1 MSVIKLNKMKIIQH
15 VAAWIVFVII
25 QFIQYN
31 AFNPLSES
39 FSNNSKYVAFF
50 FSNTLLILFYYLNY
64 YFAFPKLLFNNKR
77 LSYGLFVCFY
87 ISLFFLLFVIFPD
100 YIIISEKVAHNPLLF
115 LIIFILIRLLLIF
128 FVSFIFY
135 NQKRKIEEEKSD
147 LKSEIYSLRSQIN
160 PHFLFNTLNNI
171 YALSL
176 IKSDLAGESIIKLS
190 SIMRYM
196 IKEQLN
202 DLIPIRNEIDY
213 INSYIELEKLR
224 LPNTVNLDI
233 NFEGDFNRNKIV
245 PLIFLPF
252 IENVFKHGVSSE
264 QASIVKI
271 KITVSDDSFM
281 LLVQNTKVKTS
292 VKEISG
298 FGISNVKKRLSLL
311 YPNNHELKIR
321 DEDTSYIV
329 NLKLN
334 LHA

>member
-1 MSVIKLNKMKIIQH
+1 MSSIKLNKMKIIQH
-15 VAAWIVFVII
+15 VAAWMVFVII
-25 QFIQYN
+25 QFIQFN
-31 AFNPLSES
+31 AFNPLPETLN
-39 FSNNSKYVAFF
+39 NNSKYIAFF

-64 YFAFPKLLFNNKR
+64 YYAFPKLLFNNKK
-77 LSYGLFVCFY
+77 LSYVIFACFY
-87 ISLFFLLFVIFPD
+87 LSLFFLLFLNFPD
-100 YIIISEKVAHNPLLF
+100 YIIITEKVARHPFLF
-115 LIIFILIRLLLIF
+115 LIIFIVIRLILIF
-128 FVSFIFY
+128 FVSYTFY
-135 NQKRKIEEEKSD
+135 NQKRKIEEEKNN
-147 LKSEIYSLRSQIN
+147 LKNEIYSLRSQIN

-233 NFEGDFNRNKIV
+233 NFEGDFNRNKIA

-264 QASIVKI
+264 ESSIVKI
-271 KITVSDDSFM
+271 KITVSDDTFW

-292 VKEISG
+292 IKEFSG
-298 FGISNVKKRLSLL
+298 FGINNVKKRLNLI
-311 YPNNHELKIR
+311 YPNNHELEIR
-321 DEDTSYIV
+321 NEDASYIV

>member
-1 MSVIKLNKMKIIQH
+1 MSAIKLNKMKIIQH
-15 VAAWIVFVII
+15 TAAWMVFLFV

-39 FSNNSKYVAFF
+39 FSNISKYIAFF

-64 YFAFPKLLFNNKR
+64 YYAFPKLLFNNKK

-87 ISLFFLLFVIFPD
+87 ISLFFLLINIFPD
-100 YIIISEKVAHNPLLF
+100 YIIISEKVAHNPFLF
-115 LIIFILIRLLLIF
+115 LIIFIMIRLLLIF

-135 NQKRKIEEEKSD
+135 NQKRKIEEEKND

-196 IKEQLN
+196 IKEQFN

-233 NFEGDFNRNKIV
+233 NFEGDFNRNKIA

-264 QASIVKI
+264 ESSIVKI
-271 KITVSDDSFM
+271 KITVSEDTFW
-281 LLVQNTKVKTS
+281 LVVQNTKVKTS
-292 VKEISG
+292 IKEFSG
-298 FGISNVKKRLSLL
+298 FGINNVKKRLNLL
-311 YPNNHELKIR
+311 YPNNYELEIR
-321 DEDTSYIV
+321 NEDASYIV